1 MRAATTIHRY
11 IFREFFPPFGISLCF
26 LTFVFLMTRI
36 PEIMNLVVNYN
47 ADMLAVIMMI
57 VFTLPRFM
65 EFTIPMSVM
74 VAVLLTFMR
83 MSGENEMTAMK
94 GAGLSLYRLLPPV
107 LIFCLLGTGLTLF
120 VTVFAVP
127 WGKLSIKE
135 KTLDM
140 ARSSMDLAI
149 EERQFNSRLEGIM
162 IYVSHVDMKTKDL
175 TDVFIEDRSVKG
187 MTRISIAPKG
197 RLIHSPDKDVYTIR
211 LFNGMINQV
220 DIKEKTVSN
229 IRFGHYDINI
239 DLADIQQKK
248 GTAVQKDLDEYNI
261 RELVSFIR
269 TRAGDKSRMSEAR
282 MVLHEKFSVPFAC
295 LFLGLLAFPLG
306 VQSLEAGRS
315 SGLGFGVFF
324 LLVYYI
330 FLAAG
335 WSAGETGRFPPVLG
349 MWLPNLVM
357 GGAAIYLLKR
367 NADENPVKMPAQL
380 SRAGAWIKHI
390 YTKLTRHDLSA

>member
-1 MRAATTIHRY
+1 MRAFTLINRY
-11 IFREFFPPFGISLCF
+11 VFKEFFPPFAISLCF

-47 ADMLAVIMMI
+47 AALGAVVMMI
-57 VFTLPRFM
+57 VYTLPRFL

-83 MSGENEMTAMK
+83 MSVENEMTAMK

-107 LIFCLLGTGLTLF
+107 LMFCVLGTLLTLF
-120 VTVFAVP
+120 ITLFAVP

-135 KTLDM
+135 KTLDL

-149 EERQFNSRLEGIM
+149 EERQFNSRLKDIM
-162 IYVSHVDMKTKDL
+162 IYVSHVDVKTRDL
-175 TDVFIEDRSVKG
+175 TDVFIEDRTVKG

-197 RLIHSPDKDVYTIR
+197 RLIRSTDSNVYTIR
-211 LFNGMINQV
+211 LYDGMINQV
-220 DIKEKTVSN
+220 DIEKKTVSN
-229 IRFGHYDINI
+229 IRFGNYDINI
-239 DLADIQQKK
+239 DLDRLQQT
-248 GTAVQKDLDEYNI
+248 GDTGVQKDLDEFRF
-261 RELVSFIR
+261 RELVEFIR
-269 TRAGDKSRMSEAR
+269 TGTTSAQKLSEAK

-306 VQSLEAGRS
+306 VQSLVTGRS
-315 SGLGFGVFF
+315 SGLGLGVCF
-324 LLVYYI
+324 LVIYYM

-349 MWLPNLVM
+349 MWIPNLVM
-357 GGAAIYLLKR
+357 AGAGMYLLKR
-367 NADENPVKMPAQL
+367 NADENPVKMPAVAA
-380 SRAGAWIKHI
+380 RALRWIQQRFMKI
-390 YTKLTRHDLSA
+390 IRHDLPA